1 MVLVED
7 YLSERRRLRRQRI
20 YWLLTIIVFMI
31 IAALLGYLLAD
42 MRWQIKEHEKKV
54 ADLMAGIQKRMSEYD
69 KLVDLKR
76 GPVGPRGPR
85 GPAGKQGPPGPRGPR
100 GEAGIKA
107 YKRVLAHNL
116 QEAIV
121 GVWQDHKNHFMA
133 FTRIGR
139 LTARMPSRMRD
150 FDDDCYSVKGSDD
163 ILVRPDCSRSGI
175 HIKVELSK
183 DKNHL
188 IVAYDGAFI
197 KLHRVQVNK
206 RR

>member
-7 YLSERRRLRRQRI
+7 FLSERRRLTRQRY

-107 YKRVLAHNL
+107 YKRVRKDNL
-116 QEAIV
+116 GGAIL
-121 GVWQDHKNHFMA
+121 GIWKDHKNHFMA
-133 FTRIGR
+133 FTTTGR
-139 LTARMPSRMRD
+139 LTARMPSSMPSFSD
-150 FDDDCYSVKGSDD
+150 ACYSVEAFDD
-163 ILVRPDCSRSGI
+163 ILVRPSCSRTYL

-188 IVAYDGAFI
+188 IVAYGESFI
-197 KLHRVQVNK
+197 KLHRVQANN